1 MRTSPK
7 WLFLTLAAACWLAAG
22 PGGLTVREVLVCRHH
37 VAHHMAGHHPASPAD
52 GPCLCDQMTGVGLDV
67 AVSTAVPTPL
77 GHDVAIAPP
86 IADMPRAVPFP
97 IPHSPSFAPTPPP
110 PNALG

>member
-1 MRTSPK
+1 MRTAM
-7 WLFLTLAAACWLAAG
+7 WRTLLTLAAVCWLAAG

-37 VAHHMAGHHPASPAD
+37 AAHHMAGQTSSPAD
-52 GPCLCDQMTGVGLDV
+52 GRCVCDQMTGGLDL

-77 GHDVAIAPP
+77 GHHVMLRPP
-86 IADMPRAVPFP
+86 VVMPLLASRFP
-97 IPHSPSFAPTPPP
+97 RPASPSYSPTPPP